1 MLQKFVCQVNALL
14 IGSLY
19 NIMAGKC
26 QCSSGLTEVR
36 DLEGKQSILL
46 SNIFKMVES
55 QGFFL
60 HVPTDDF
67 ICLLKSIQVCQ

>member
-46 SNIFKMVES
+46 KWLNHKD
-55 QGFFL
+55 FFL

>member
-26 QCSSGLTEVR
+26 QCGSGLTEVR

-46 SNIFKMVES
+46 KWLNHKDS
-55 QGFFL
+55 FL

>member
-55 QGFFL
+55 QGFFPPCS
-60 HVPTDDF
+60 H
-67 ICLLKSIQVCQ
+67 